1 MAIGGIIFVGLIIA
15 NIRTLVLESVSVK
28 VSTRL
33 IEKARY
39 KAIKAG
45 DPANGVIRPRG
56 IRRRSFNGPTELERR
71 EKEFHIMREIQ
82 SVAGHDN
89 RMLALGF
96 AGLAFMILW
105 VGVDVTCR
113 SRQ

>member
-39 KAIKAG
+39 KAIKSG
-45 DPANGVIRPRG
+45 DPANGIVKVRAT
-56 IRRRSFNGPTELERR
+56 RRRSTNGSTELERR

-82 SVAGHDN
+82 RTAGQDN
-89 RMLALGF
+89 RLLALLF
-96 AGLAFMILW
+96 ATLAFMILW
-105 VGVDVTCR
+105 VGIR
-113 SRQ
+113 MSFK